1 MANPRRAPSLKSE
14 HYIFLYWQ
22 KFVSMTVLLL
32 VLLR

>member
-1 MANPRRAPSLKSE
+1 MANPRLILGLQSE